1 MSQDLY
7 NPPSAWAATGW
18 KSLPAG
24 WTPVFWPASS
34 PAADQ
39 ARVQNQAVQDIPP
52 SQGTIQTASASSQRT
67 NNAPVSIKT
76 DTSAMDGVST
86 NKNLYDMSEKDLK
99 NNMGQLGVNIAKT
112 TERNVV
118 EEIQATMG
126 GTTAFDKDINKLM
139 YEKNRI
145 RPMMMST
152 TNEYANPYEREKLIA
167 MEEKRIEDKIV
178 DVQAQKQSRLGT
190 IDMAL
195 KAALED
201 KQNDLNAAAKLYEV
215 YKTEV
220 GDRREAEKLKL
231 SMQGMILDIEKTKQE
246 IAFNQA
252 AMPYKLE
259 QLKTEGNSMSRNPL
273 TGEME
278 VYDRNGQR
286 VDNQLPEK
294 SRTILSQEDG
304 YLPTDGKYRADKWG
318 WYECGEGANKLTGMS
333 STPGGN
339 DKSARKAA
347 YNAKSPVM
355 MGQVF
360 FDWPGFDQSYGH
372 IETVVSIDPNAG
384 TFTTK
389 GFNKNNDGRLT
400 TATYSMAD
408 LQAKGVHVGFYNETP
423 AAKKLGQ
430 TGWYGDSN
438 IERLITRS
446 SYTEQ
451 EKQQIR
457 ADIKKN
463 NLSEEQAQQIYFAPK
478 SYGEAVQQLTFDGK
492 ETGQDLIKE
501 IGVMASMFPE
511 QWKAKV
517 LQNYIGKL
525 GDRAPILAE
534 ELVANGTYYYVDDK
548 DKTHLADFSNDDD
561 LYDGVYQLIEDLGE
575 TKAKEILQKKLTDKK
590 GFQSWVVNDDKGYDT
605 IQQAFEDAG
614 YEF

>member
-1 MSQDLY
+1 MAQDLY
-7 NPPSAWAATGW
+7 NPPSSGS
-18 KSLPAG
+18 KSSLPEG

-52 SQGTIQTASASSQRT
+52 TQGTIQTSGASSQRS
-67 NNAPVSIKT
+67 NNAPVAIKT
-76 DTSAMDGVST
+76 DTSVMDGLNT
-86 NKNLYDMSEKDLK
+86 NKNLYDMSEADLK
-99 NNMGQLGVNIAKT
+99 NNMGQLGVNMAKT
-112 TERNVV
+112 TERNVI
-118 EEIQATMG
+118 EEIQAKMG

-152 TNEYANPYEREKLIA
+152 INEYTDPYEREKLIA

-178 DVQAQKQSRLGT
+178 EVQAQKQSRLGT

-201 KQNDLNAAAKLYEV
+201 KQNDLNAAAKLYDV
-215 YKTEV
+215 YKNEV
-220 GDRREAEKLKL
+220 WDRREAEKLEL
-231 SMQGMILDIEKTKQE
+231 SMQAMILDIEKTKQE
-246 IAFNQA
+246 IAFNEA
-252 AMPYKLE
+252 AMPYKLD
-259 QLKTEGNSMSRNPL
+259 QLKTEGNTMSRNPL

-278 VYDRNGQR
+278 VYNRNGQR
-286 VDNQLPEK
+286 IDNQLPDT
-294 SRTILSQEDG
+294 SRTILSQDDG
-304 YLPTDGKYRADKWG
+304 YLPQDGKYRKDKWG
-318 WYECGEGANKLTGMS
+318 GYECGEGANKLTGMS

-339 DKSARKAA
+339 DKSSRRAA
-347 YNAKSPVM
+347 YKDTTPM
-355 MGQVF
+355 QMGQVF
-360 FDWPGFDQSYGH
+360 FDWPGFDKTYGH
-372 IETVVSIDPNAG
+372 IETVISYDPATE

-400 TATYSMAD
+400 TSTYSMAD
-408 LQAKGVHVGFYNETP
+408 LKAKWVHVGFYNDTP
-423 AAKKLGQ
+423 AAKKIWQ
-430 TGWYGDSN
+430 MTGDSGSA
-438 IERLITRS
+438 IERMITRS

-463 NLSEEQAQQIYFAPK
+463 NLTPEEAQSIYFAPK
-478 SYGEAVQQLTFDGK
+478 NYGEAVQQLTFTGK
-492 ETGQDLIKE
+492 ETWQDLIKE
-501 IGVMASMFPE
+501 VGLMASMFPE

-517 LQNYIGKL
+517 LQTYISKL
-525 GDRAPILAE
+525 GDNAPVLAE

-575 TKAKEILQKKLTDKK
+575 KKAKEILQKKLTDKK
-590 GFQSWVVNDDKGYDT
+590 GFQSWWINDDKGYDT